1 MFAQN
6 GEKGLIPGE
15 SRIRRFQNI
24 EKFGSDLIQDQCM
37 YGELCPIKCSCSEFP
52 NGKPKRSRRLDDAGV
67 NHLSEQVKN
76 DRIARDL
83 QLIDRDKELRVL
95 VFTGVCSKALENWN
109 EDVEVVHVGSKQRI
123 HGRGGTPS
131 QLALRTR
138 LPRYRRPRD
147 LSRDI
152 VRSSWTSRKWR
163 QCVTVGFWGAWSG
176 ITLGCGLSVNAGT
189 VWKCAGGYWSR
200 GSSEAC
206 KRGNN
211 AANDSHSISILPS
224 IF

>member
-83 QLIDRDKELRVL
+83 QLIDRDKEFRSPSLYWI
-95 VFTGVCSKALENWN
+95 VFESSRELERGCRSGACWLKTANPWARRYSQPACS
-109 EDVEVVHVGSKQRI
+109 EDPPP
-123 HGRGGTPS
+123 TLS
-131 QLALRTR
+131 QAA
-138 LPRYRRPRD
+138 
-147 LSRDI
+147 
-152 VRSSWTSRKWR
+152 RSF
-163 QCVTVGFWGAWSG
+163 Q
-176 ITLGCGLSVNAGT
+176 
-189 VWKCAGGYWSR
+189 GYCS
-200 GSSEAC
+200 
-206 KRGNN
+206 
-211 AANDSHSISILPS
+211 
-224 IF
+224 